1 MAMMLLI
8 HCPDSHAGYIPGVE
22 ISSMNR
28 PLSMLIVMMIVTM
41 VVMILLIHKIH
52 TIMLIYLEILNAQ
65 AVVDD
70 DGDDD
75 IPGDLLNEQAVVDH
89 SLQLGTVEEPAV
101 TNLLVRR

>member
-1 MAMMLLI
+1 MVMMLLI
-8 HCPDSHAGYIPGVE
+8 RTIHTV
-22 ISSMNR
+22 
-28 PLSMLIVMMIVTM
+28 MLI
-41 VVMILLIHKIH
+41 H
-52 TIMLIYLEILNAQ
+52 LEILNAQ

-101 TNLLVRR
+101 TNLLVRS